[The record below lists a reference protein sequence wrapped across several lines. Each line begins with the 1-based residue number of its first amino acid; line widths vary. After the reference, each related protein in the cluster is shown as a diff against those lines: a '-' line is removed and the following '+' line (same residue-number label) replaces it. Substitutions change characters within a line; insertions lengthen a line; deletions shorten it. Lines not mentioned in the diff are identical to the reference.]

1 MRREHAPPGFWP
13 WPGDERALLEG
24 VELESAVPTRFFQ
37 TVDPYPRTWGPLH
50 WRVQLNKMV
59 DGRAELPLF
68 RAFYSG
74 VEWNLNHPDYR
85 WLLTAW
91 FRWEHRTG
99 VPAAPPC
106 GPSRPSHIEGKTVV
120 FPISVP
126 DPEFVG
132 SLYLRSR
139 IDARDRERIAEAL
152 RSHERATNPE
162 PSLIILDDV
171 LDT

>member
-13 WPGDERALLEG
+13 WPADERALLDG
-24 VELESAVPTRFFQ
+24 VELESGVPTRFFQ
-37 TVDPYPRTWGPLH
+37 IVDPYPRTWGPLR

-85 WLLTAW
+85 WFLTAW
-91 FRWEHRTG
+91 FRWEHSAG
-99 VPAAPPC
+99 VPAASSC
-106 GPSRPSHIEGKTVV
+106 GPSHIEGNTVV
-120 FPISVP
+120 FPIPVP
-126 DPEFVG
+126 DPAFVG
-132 SLYLRSR
+132 SLCLRSR
-139 IDARDRERIAEAL
+139 IDARDRHRIAEAV
-152 RSHERATNPE
+152 RSHDRPTDTEAP
-162 PSLIILDDV
+162 LIILDDV